1 MKRFWML
8 GALILMLGKPAM
20 SQMAVQIAPEDAT
33 KMETTVSVQTNG
45 GATIVINAKN
55 ESGKP
60 TTLESSV
67 MRPDGSLESE
77 SDFFYRDNVLL
88 GTMNSRFDTQ
98 SRFIEYSML
107 DGKGQITSTTRVFRA
122 SGASKV
128 ARTWVSWVIENR
140 SPDGKTKISYS
151 LSPSGRV
158 TRKERNFPQ
167 QNANVTALYNARG
180 VRRQM
185 VALRNNVT
193 TNFLLSFNEKNQL
206 VAANISSKGEQK
218 GQMTFAYNSKGR
230 LSEMKAEF
238 GQDTLRT
245 TATYTQSGK
254 PLESLTHKNG
264 KLQLRVSNTYDSQD
278 RPSVMEM
285 HDSTDRLIVQTLTSY
300 DAGGKASSRTIAFNS
315 DGTQVVMPTV
325 AK

>member
-1 MKRFWML
+1 MKILTMAVL
-8 GALILMLGKPAM
+8 AVALWKPAM
-20 SQMAVQIAPEDAT
+20 SQMASQIAPDAAP

-55 ESGKP
+55 ETGKP
-60 TTLESSV
+60 ATLESSV

-88 GTMNSRFDTQ
+88 GTMKSRFDTQ
-98 SRFIEYSML
+98 SRFIEYSIL
-107 DGKGQITSTTRVFRA
+107 DGKGRITSTTRVFRA

-128 ARTWVSWVIENR
+128 ARTWVSWVTENR
-140 SPDGKTKISYS
+140 LPDGKTKISYS
-151 LSPSGRV
+151 LSPNGRV

-167 QNANVTALYNARG
+167 QNVNMTALYNARG

-185 VALRNNVT
+185 SVLRNKIT
-193 TNFLLSFNEKNQL
+193 TNFLLSYNGKNQL
-206 VAANISSKGEQK
+206 VAANISSKGEQE
-218 GQMTFAYNSKGR
+218 GQMTFTYDPKGR
-230 LSEMKAEF
+230 LSEMKAEV

-254 PLESLTHKNG
+254 PFESLAYKNG
-264 KLQLRVSNTYDSQD
+264 KLQFRVSNTYDSQD
-278 RPSVMEM
+278 RLLVLEM
-285 HDSTDRLIVQTLTSY
+285 HDSTDRLITQTLTSY
-300 DAGGKASSRTIAFNS
+300 DAGGKATSRTIVFNS
-315 DGTQVVMPTV
+315 DGTQVVVPTA